1 VTRVDAPTSERA
13 RDRDGARARAMS
25 ARWPA
30 VIFDL
35 DGTLANTIPLIVA
48 SFNHALSTVV
58 GTTVPEEEIR
68 SWIGRPLVETFEAW
82 PEHAV
87 ELDRIYRE
95 WNLAN
100 HDNMIEEYAGV
111 PVLLADLASAGVA
124 MGIVT
129 SKRRETARAALA
141 AVGIDGWLDVVAG
154 LEDTTQHKPRP
165 EPLLLGASRLGVEPS
180 ACVYVG
186 DAVVDVQAARA
197 AGMAAVGVTWGA
209 GLADQLK
216 AAEPD
221 ALLEDV
227 DALRALL
234 LA

>member
-1 VTRVDAPTSERA
+1 MTPSDGG
-13 RDRDGARARAMS
+13 DGARAVS
-25 ARWPA
+25 AHWPA

-48 SFNHALSTVV
+48 SFNHAFSTVV

-68 SWIGRPLVETFEAW
+68 SWIGRPLIETFEAW
-82 PEHAV
+82 PDDAV
-87 ELDRIYRE
+87 ELDRIYRQ

-100 HDNMIEEYAGV
+100 HDELIEEYAGV
-111 PVLLADLASAGVA
+111 PALLADLSGAGVA

-129 SKRRETARAALA
+129 SKRRETARAALK
-141 AVGIDGWLDVVAG
+141 AVGIDGFLDVVAG
-154 LEDTTQHKPRP
+154 LEDTARHKPRP
-165 EPLLLGASRLGVEPS
+165 EPLLLGASRLGFVPS

-209 GLADQLK
+209 GLPDQLK
-216 AAEPD
+216 AADPD
-221 ALLEDV
+221 SLVDDV
-227 DALRALL
+227 DALRAVLL
-234 LA
+234 SPPT